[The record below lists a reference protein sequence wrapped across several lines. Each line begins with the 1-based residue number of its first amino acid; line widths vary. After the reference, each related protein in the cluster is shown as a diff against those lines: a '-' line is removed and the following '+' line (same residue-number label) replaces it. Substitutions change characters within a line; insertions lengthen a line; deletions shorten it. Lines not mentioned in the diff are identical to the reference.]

1 MNKTVIYSAPEGAVG
16 SKDYRVRVRA
26 GDEAWQEL
34 FVYEVQVDMHDV
46 RKASMAYFDREGIA
60 EIEIECLYTEISA
73 VVIRPLS
80 ALIKADRDSG
90 LIRFTVDRSVKLSV
104 EINGE
109 RFRNLHLFVG
119 EPEQDA
125 PQPGDPG
132 VLVLERPGRTA
143 IHRAADI
150 LRLAQTPLNGSG
162 QAPDII
168 YFAPGLHYIEETIL
182 RIPSGKTVYI
192 AGGAVVV
199 GSLVCEHVQDVTIKG
214 RGVLYLSEYH
224 RYSAFRG
231 IRIGFSQNIEVEG
244 LILIDPPHYSI
255 YIGKSSHIR
264 IRNFKSFSTRGW
276 SDGIDIMAS
285 SDIEIDDV
293 FLRTS
298 DDCIAVYGSRWDYR
312 GGTSRIKIRNSVLW
326 ADVAHPLMIGTH
338 GDYDQDGDTI
348 EDIVYQNLDIL
359 EHHEPQENY
368 WGAMAINAGDKNIVR
383 NVLYD
388 NIRVEPFELGQLV
401 DIRVVHNPDYN
412 PAPGTRI
419 ENITFRNI
427 SYTGD
432 NAKPNRIYGYDQE
445 RIVDGVTFIQLKING
460 QTILHADEGNFQIN
474 EYARNVKFLAES

>member
-26 GDEAWQEL
+26 KDGDWEEL
-34 FVYEVQVDMHDV
+34 FLYEVKVDMHHV
-46 RKASMAYFDREGIA
+46 RQASMAYFDREGIA
-60 EIEIECLYTEISA
+60 EVEIECLFAKINS

-80 ALIKADRDSG
+80 AQIKADHEG
-90 LIRFTVDRSVKLSV
+90 GILRFVIDRPVKLSV

-109 RFRNLHLFVG
+109 RFRNLHLFAG
-119 EPEQDA
+119 KPEQDA
-125 PQPGDPG
+125 PQPDDPG
-132 VLVLERPGRTA
+132 VVVLERPGKTA

-150 LRLAQTPLNGSG
+150 LRLLKTPLDSSG
-162 QAPDII
+162 QEPDTL

-214 RGVLYLSEYH
+214 RGVLYLSEFH

-231 IRIGFSQNIEVEG
+231 IRIGFSRNIEVEG

-276 SDGIDIMAS
+276 SDGIDMMAS

-298 DDCIAVYGSRWDYR
+298 DDCIAIYGTRWDYR
-312 GGTSRIKIRNSVLW
+312 GSTSRVKIRNSVLW

-338 GDYDQDGDTI
+338 GDYDKDGDTI
-348 EDIVYQNLDIL
+348 EDIVFGNLDIL

-388 NIRVEPFELGQLV
+388 DIRVEPFELGQLI

-412 PAPGTRI
+412 PAPGTGI
-419 ENITFRNI
+419 ENITFRNV

-432 NAKPNRIYGYDQE
+432 NAKPNRIYGFDQD
-445 RIVDGVTFIQLKING
+445 RVVDGVTFIRLKING
-460 QTILHADEGNFQIN
+460 QTILQADEGHFHIN
-474 EYARNVKFLAES
+474 EHARSIKFLAE